1 MDVVVLARIFPLL
14 LFADARGV
22 VSVPISVVVPV
33 YNGEATLGDC
43 LRSLETQNIA
53 RSSYEIIVVDDGSS
67 DRSAAIAVSSG
78 ARVIRQ
84 TNAGAAAARN
94 TGIAA
99 SNAEWIAFTDADCVA
114 SRGWLKA
121 LSRRAGASAG
131 DVICIAGKTVG
142 LASNTPAAR
151 FVDLF
156 GSFDADRHLSHPRYP
171 FAPSGNV
178 LYRRA
183 ALVAVG
189 GYDVRYRSYEACD
202 LHQRLAAGA
211 GQCLFEPAALVF
223 HRHRATWREYWRQQR
238 SYGGGLARFMRARA
252 KEIHW
257 SPVDELLA
265 WSGVVA
271 SGFRAIL
278 PGSGDDRLKRRGTF
292 VRSLAQ
298 RVGFDAEYWSSQF

>member
-1 MDVVVLARIFPLL
+1 MDVVVLARVSPLL
-14 LFADARGV
+14 LFFAAHSV
-22 VSVPISVVVPV
+22 MSVPISVVVPV
-33 YNGEATLGDC
+33 FNGERTLGDC
-43 LRSLETQNIA
+43 LRSLETQNIS
-53 RSSYEIIVVDDGSS
+53 RSSYEVIVVDDGSS

-84 TNAGAAAARN
+84 ANAGAAAARN
-94 TGIAA
+94 AGVAN

-121 LSRRAGASAG
+121 LSRRADDAAE

-151 FVDLF
+151 FVDLY
-156 GSFDADRHLSHPRYP
+156 GALDAGLHLSHPRYP

-178 LYRRA
+178 LYRRT

-189 GYDVRYRSYEACD
+189 GYDARYRSYEACD
-202 LHQRLAAGA
+202 LHQRLGS

-238 SYGGGLARFMRARA
+238 SYGGGLAQFMRARA
-252 KEIHW
+252 KEIRW
-257 SPVDELLA
+257 SPADELRA
-265 WSGVVA
+265 WSAVA
-271 SGFRAIL
+271 VSGFRAVL
-278 PGSGDDRLKRRGTF
+278 PGRGDDRLKRRGTF